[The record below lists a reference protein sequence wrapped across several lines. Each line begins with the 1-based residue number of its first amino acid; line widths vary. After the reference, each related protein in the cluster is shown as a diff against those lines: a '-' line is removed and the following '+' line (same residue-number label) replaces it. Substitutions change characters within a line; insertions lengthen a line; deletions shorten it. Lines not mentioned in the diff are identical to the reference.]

1 MFEINQNYLNLSGNY
16 LFSAIQQKVKAF
28 LAEQPDADLIRLG
41 IGDVTLPLT
50 PTVIAALHQA
60 TDEMARRET
69 FHGYGPEQGY
79 EFLRQAV
86 ADHEYRA
93 RGLDIAP
100 AEIFISDGSKC
111 DVGNIQEIFSAGCIV
126 AISDPVY
133 PVYLDSNLMA
143 GRRIVYLPS
152 TCENRFSP
160 ALPSEPVDVIYLCSP
175 NNPTGTVLPRE
186 ELIKFVD
193 YARRHRALLLF
204 DSAYS
209 DYIREP
215 GLVRS
220 IYEIPGADEVAIE
233 FKSFSKT
240 AGFTGLRCAYTVIPR
255 RLQYGGVSLHSLWNR
270 RQCTKFNGVA
280 YIVQRAAAAVYTP
293 DGRREVAGL
302 IDYYMTN
309 ADLIRSGLE
318 QGGFEVYGGKNAP
331 YIWWKLP
338 NGFDSMH
345 FFDKLLSTC
354 RIIGTP
360 GVGFGKEGEGY
371 FRLTAF
377 GDRDQPRGR
386 LIPIAAAA
394 AIL

>member
-143 GRRIVYLPS
+143 GRRIVYLP
-152 TCENRFSP
+152 
-160 ALPSEPVDVIYLCSP
+160 
-175 NNPTGTVLPRE
+175 
-186 ELIKFVD
+186 
-193 YARRHRALLLF
+193 
-204 DSAYS
+204 
-209 DYIREP
+209 
-215 GLVRS
+215 
-220 IYEIPGADEVAIE
+220 
-233 FKSFSKT
+233 
-240 AGFTGLRCAYTVIPR
+240 
-255 RLQYGGVSLHSLWNR
+255 
-270 RQCTKFNGVA
+270 
-280 YIVQRAAAAVYTP
+280 
-293 DGRREVAGL
+293 
-302 IDYYMTN
+302 
-309 ADLIRSGLE
+309 
-318 QGGFEVYGGKNAP
+318 
-331 YIWWKLP
+331 
-338 NGFDSMH
+338 
-345 FFDKLLSTC
+345 
-354 RIIGTP
+354 
-360 GVGFGKEGEGY
+360 
-371 FRLTAF
+371 
-377 GDRDQPRGR
+377 
-386 LIPIAAAA
+386 
-394 AIL
+394 